1 MMDGSLYRYEAPLDV
16 SFASTSILKLSFASS
31 MYSSPMSAFRYIA
44 LLLVVTYTN
53 LIQAQSQA
61 PGYFTDFSTIPASNN
76 TFSFGQHY
84 AVLNLD
90 LIVGL
95 VAPLAN
101 TTEGAAFI
109 DSTVKWQNAVHAQ
122 KPPPLSIYTRIYSLN
137 SRHVEVAGGFAKV
150 FGFQPGTID
159 DPNTQLYPP
168 FVPIPDYDVDLKK
181 IRYYAGTAN
190 ELELILSS
198 QKIDTVVLVCSLR
211 LRFSQLLSPLFNA
224 SIREKQV
231 ERSQKSV

>member
-1 MMDGSLYRYEAPLDV
+1 MY
-16 SFASTSILKLSFASS
+16 LSSV
-31 MYSSPMSAFRYIA
+31 SAFRYIA
-44 LLLVVTYTN
+44 LLIATTYTS

-76 TFSFGQHY
+76 TFSFGRHY

-101 TTEGAAFI
+101 TTEGEAFI
-109 DSTVKWQNAVHAQ
+109 KSTTKWQDAVHAQ

-137 SRHVEVAGGFAKV
+137 SRHVEIAGGFSQV

-181 IRYYAGTAN
+181 TRYYAGTAN

-198 QKIDTVVLVCSLR
+198 RKIDTVILVCPR
-211 LRFSQLLSPLFNA
+211 QLNVSPLPSRTRTRFVA
-224 SIREKQV
+224 EQSTHFE
-231 ERSQKSV
+231 SA

>member
-1 MMDGSLYRYEAPLDV
+1 MYLHSL
-16 SFASTSILKLSFASS
+16 
-31 MYSSPMSAFRYIA
+31 SAFRGIA
-44 LLLVVTYTN
+44 LVLATTYSSLV
-53 LIQAQSQA
+53 QAQSQA
-61 PGYFTDFSTIPASNN
+61 PGYFTDFSTIPASND

-101 TTEGAAFI
+101 TTEGEAFI
-109 DSTVKWQNAVHAQ
+109 KSTTKWQDAVHAQ

-137 SRHVEVAGGFAKV
+137 SRHVEIAGGFAQA

-159 DPNTQLYPP
+159 DPRTQLYPS

-181 IRYYAGTAN
+181 TRYYAGTAN

-198 QKIDTVVLVCSLR
+198 QKIDTVILVCIC
-211 LRFSQLLSPLFNA
+211 QPNVYPSPFR
-224 SIREKQV
+224 IRTQFKEEQSTYLV
-231 ERSQKSV
+231 FAY